1 MSKIATKPSS
11 INSSARCQHRT
22 TTGRRCRLA
31 VVQASSGLCFRHAF
45 LRSKLGEEAD
55 LRTALAGDLPDF
67 TSAEQINAFLSK
79 LLLLLSENR
88 VSPRRAAVIAYV
100 GSLLLRSL
108 PLVQWE
114 RSGGDDSHSSEIV
127 VDFGDLP
134 RPNRDSLPAI
144 EPDSTPDPATNRHD
158 HFVDF
163 RPTTSTYS

>member
-1 MSKIATKPSS
+1 MSKTAIKPSS

-22 TTGRRCRLA
+22 TTGRRCRLG
-31 VVQASSGLCFRHAF
+31 VVQPSSGLCFRHAF
-45 LRSKLGEEAD
+45 LRSQLGEEAD

-114 RSGGDDSHSSEIV
+114 RSGGAGSDEVVAGFDFRRPSDDP
-127 VDFGDLP
+127 LP
-134 RPNRDSLPAI
+134 ANAETPTASALAI
-144 EPDSTPDPATNRHD
+144 EPD
-158 HFVDF
+158 
-163 RPTTSTYS
+163 PTKKPS

>member
-1 MSKIATKPSS
+1 MSKTAIKPSS
-11 INSSARCQHRT
+11 INDSARCQHRT
-22 TTGRRCRLA
+22 VTGRRCRLA
-31 VVQASSGLCFRHAF
+31 VVHPASGLCFRHAF

-79 LLLLLSENR
+79 LILLLSENR

-114 RSGGDDSHSSEIV
+114 RSDGADSHPPEVHI
-127 VDFGDLP
+127 DFGDLP
-134 RPNRDSLPAI
+134 RPNRNPLLAKAETPAAPELVI
-144 EPDSTPDPATNRHD
+144 EPD
-158 HFVDF
+158 
-163 RPTTSTYS
+163 PTRKPS

>member
-1 MSKIATKPSS
+1 MSKTASKPCS
-11 INSSARCQHRT
+11 INDSARCQHRT
-22 TTGRRCRLA
+22 VTGRRCRLA
-31 VVQASSGLCFRHAF
+31 VVHPSSGLCFRHAF

-55 LRTALAGDLPDF
+55 LRAALAGDLPDF

-114 RSGGDDSHSSEIV
+114 RSGGPDSDSPKVI

-134 RPNRDSLPAI
+134 RPNRNPLPAKAETPTVSELVI
-144 EPDSTPDPATNRHD
+144 EPD
-158 HFVDF
+158 
-163 RPTTSTYS
+163 PTRKPS

>member
-1 MSKIATKPSS
+1 MSKTASKPSS
-11 INSSARCQHRT
+11 INDSARCQHRT
-22 TTGRRCRLA
+22 VTGRRCRLA
-31 VVQASSGLCFRHAF
+31 VVHPSSGLCFRHAF

-79 LLLLLSENR
+79 LILLLSENR

-114 RSGGDDSHSSEIV
+114 RSGGADDSDSPKVI

-134 RPNRDSLPAI
+134 RPNRNPLPAKAEAPTEPALVI
-144 EPDSTPDPATNRHD
+144 EPD
-158 HFVDF
+158 
-163 RPTTSTYS
+163 PTRKPS